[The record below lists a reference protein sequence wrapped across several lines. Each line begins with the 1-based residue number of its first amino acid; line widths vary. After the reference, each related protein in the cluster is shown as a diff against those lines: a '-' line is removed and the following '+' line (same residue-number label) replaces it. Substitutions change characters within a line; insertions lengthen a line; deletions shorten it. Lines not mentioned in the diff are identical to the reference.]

1 MIGPAMPAD
10 EFIAPAVYDAAVKPA
25 ALPSAPNVAAD
36 ARYAAIRGAALIAE
50 LERRVRER
58 TADLERA
65 NEYLQIEIAERKKAQ
80 EESLRHVA
88 QLEAAAAQIREQSLA
103 LQAEKERADA
113 ANLAKSEFLANMSH
127 EIRTPMTAILGYADV
142 LRQRLTEPEDHEA
155 IDTIRRNGDYL
166 LTIIN
171 DILDLSKIE
180 SGRLDVECIPCS
192 PRQLA
197 LDVIATVRERA
208 EQKNLSLQLE
218 FDGPIP
224 KQVDSDPF
232 RLRQVLINLVGN
244 AIKFTSTGGVRL
256 VVRFLPPAELQ
267 FETIDTGIG
276 MMADQVERIFQP
288 FTQADASMTRRYG
301 GTGLGLAI
309 SKRLV
314 DRLGGRLSVESE
326 LGKGSTFRLAL
337 SVANPRHVT
346 TIKYPLEAAEEPLQ
360 PRNVVMDDPKLACRV
375 LLADDG
381 PDNRRLL
388 EHFLRQ
394 AGADVTIVDNGQAAM
409 EVALAAERE
418 GRPFAVILMDMQMPV
433 LDGYGATELLRSLG
447 YARPIIALTAHAMTS
462 DREKCLKAGCTDYI
476 AKPFD
481 RTQLLAQIARH
492 AIEAL

>member
-1 MIGPAMPAD
+1 MPAD
-10 EFIAPAVYDAAVKPA
+10 EFVVSSAYDAAAMP
-25 ALPSAPNVAAD
+25 PVARSQPPKIVSD
-36 ARYAAIRGAALIAE
+36 PRYAAIRGAALIEE

-58 TADLERA
+58 TVDLERA
-65 NEYLQIEIAERKKAQ
+65 NEYLQIEIAERKKA
-80 EESLRHVA
+80 EEERLRHVA
-88 QLEAAAAQIREQSLA
+88 QLEAAAVQIREQSLA

-127 EIRTPMTAILGYADV
+127 EIRTPMAAILGYAD
-142 LRQRLTEPEDHEA
+142 LLKQRLNDAADHEA
-155 IDTIRRNGDYL
+155 VDTIRRNGDYL

-197 LDVIATVRERA
+197 SDVITMVRERA
-208 EQKNLSLQLE
+208 EQKQLSLRLE
-218 FDGPIP
+218 FDGPFPARIE
-224 KQVDSDPF
+224 SDPF

-244 AIKFTSTGGVRL
+244 AIKFTSAGGVRL
-256 VVRFLPPAELQ
+256 TLRFVSPAELQ
-267 FETIDTGIG
+267 FDIVDTGIG
-276 MMADQVERIFQP
+276 MMPDQVERIFQP

-326 LGKGSTFRLAL
+326 IGKGSTFRLAISVPHPERLTMIAPGGAIEEISQPLTVETDDTKL
-337 SVANPRHVT
+337 S
-346 TIKYPLEAAEEPLQ
+346 
-360 PRNVVMDDPKLACRV
+360 CRV

-388 EHFLRQ
+388 EYFLRR
-394 AGADVTIVDNGQAAM
+394 AGAEVTVADNGQTAM
-409 EVALAAERE
+409 ELALAAERE
-418 GRPFAVILMDMQMPV
+418 GQPFAVILMDMQMPV

-447 YARPIIALTAHAMTS
+447 YVRPIIALTAHAMTG
-462 DREKCLKAGCTDYI
+462 DREKCLNAGCTDYA
-476 AKPFD
+476 AKPID
-481 RTQLLAQIARH
+481 RARLLDQIARH
-492 AIEAL
+492 ATQAV

>member
-1 MIGPAMPAD
+1 MSA
-10 EFIAPAVYDAAVKPA
+10 EELIAPPACDAASMPLL
-25 ALPSAPNVAAD
+25 ALPQGPQIAAD
-36 ARYAAIRGAALIAE
+36 RRYAALRGAALIEE

-58 TADLERA
+58 TAELERI

-80 EESLRHVA
+80 EESQRHVA
-88 QLEAAAAQIREQSLA
+88 QLEAAAAQIHQQSLA
-103 LQAEKERADA
+103 LQTEKERADA

-127 EIRTPMTAILGYADV
+127 EIRTPMTVILGYAEL
-142 LRQRLTEPEDHEA
+142 LRQRLTDAADHEA

-166 LTIIN
+166 LAIIN

-197 LDVIATVRERA
+197 SDVISTVRERA
-208 EQKNLSLQLE
+208 EQKQLFLQLE
-218 FDGPIP
+218 LDGPFPARIE
-224 KQVDSDPF
+224 SDPF

-256 VVRFLPPAELQ
+256 VLRFVQPSELQ
-267 FETIDTGIG
+267 FDVIDTGIG
-276 MMADQVERIFQP
+276 MMPDQVERIFQP

-314 DRLGGRLSVESE
+314 DRLGGRLSVHSE
-326 LGKGSTFRLAL
+326 IGKGSTFRLAI
-337 SVANPRHVT
+337 SVPHPQHLTMIPPRDASEEISQPLNVQADT
-346 TIKYPLEAAEEPLQ
+346 TE
-360 PRNVVMDDPKLACRV
+360 LACRV

-388 EHFLRQ
+388 EFVLRR
-394 AGADVTIVDNGQAAM
+394 AGAAVTVTDNGQAAM
-409 EVALAAERE
+409 ELALAAERD

-447 YARPIIALTAHAMTS
+447 YARPIIALTAHAMTG
-462 DREKCLKAGCTDYI
+462 DREKCLKAGCTDYA
-476 AKPFD
+476 AKPID
-481 RTQLLAQIARH
+481 RARLIAQVARH
-492 AIEAL
+492 AAKE

>member
-1 MIGPAMPAD
+1 MPAEELIAPPARDAAAMPP
-10 EFIAPAVYDAAVKPA
+10 PALAQGPQI
-25 ALPSAPNVAAD
+25 AAD
-36 ARYAAIRGAALIAE
+36 RRYAALRGAALIEE

-58 TADLERA
+58 TADLERV

-80 EESLRHVA
+80 EESQRHVA
-88 QLEAAAAQIREQSLA
+88 QLEAAAARIREQSLA

-142 LRQRLTEPEDHEA
+142 LKQRLHTPEDHEA

-166 LTIIN
+166 LAIIN

-197 LDVIATVRERA
+197 TDVISTVRERA
-208 EQKNLSLQLE
+208 EQKQLDLQLE
-218 FDGPIP
+218 MDGPFPARIE
-224 KQVDSDPF
+224 SDPF

-256 VVRFLPPAELQ
+256 VLRFVQPNELQ
-267 FETIDTGIG
+267 FDIIDTGIG
-276 MMADQVERIFQP
+276 MMPDQVERIFQP

-314 DRLGGRLSVESE
+314 DRLGGRLSVQSE
-326 LGKGSTFRLAL
+326 IGKGSTFRLAISVPCPEGLTMIAPRGANEETSQPQTVLADATKL
-337 SVANPRHVT
+337 S
-346 TIKYPLEAAEEPLQ
+346 
-360 PRNVVMDDPKLACRV
+360 CRV

-388 EHFLRQ
+388 EYFLRQ
-394 AGADVTIVDNGQAAM
+394 AGADVTVTDNGQAAM
-409 EVALAAERE
+409 ELALAAERE
-418 GRPFAVILMDMQMPV
+418 EQPFAVILMDMQMPV
-433 LDGYGATELLRSLG
+433 LDGYGATELLRGLG
-447 YARPIIALTAHAMTS
+447 YTRPIIALTAHAMTG
-462 DREKCLKAGCTDYI
+462 DREKCIKAGCTDYA
-476 AKPFD
+476 AKPIE
-481 RTQLLAQIARH
+481 RARLLAQIGKH
-492 AIEAL
+492 VKSSDQ